1 MIKMMKDRA
10 WMEEAGRQLNQSIEM
25 DFGNL
30 GGQDLDLQYDW
41 IENSPHQAL
50 VSTAAMWLSDKT
62 KESPNDSIQE
72 LPEADWWKLKGEQRN
87 LFLQVMAYC
96 KKLKSGDDDQ
106 PAPL

>member
-1 MIKMMKDRA
+1 MFWMMIKMMKDRA

-72 LPEADWWKLKGEQRN
+72 LPEADW
-87 LFLQVMAYC
+87 
-96 KKLKSGDDDQ
+96 
-106 PAPL
+106 